1 MLRTVYIQKEVAA
14 TMSERITRRLQER
27 YIKNNMYYRLHYL
40 DGRIKD
46 ADQRLAEDVRQ
57 FGDAFTD
64 LAIWMVTATGLSLS
78 VLCVPSR

>member
-1 MLRTVYIQKEVAA
+1 
-14 TMSERITRRLQER
+14 MSERITRRLQER

-64 LAIWMVTATGLSLS
+64 LAIWMVTTQPLL

>member
-1 MLRTVYIQKEVAA
+1 
-14 TMSERITRRLQER
+14 MSERITRRLQER